1 MRKQFIILGAAAA
14 ALSFFAIKNHHKPK
28 QQWFTLENIKVNH
41 ELHLIKGTCTKGAYL
56 GEMEVYLPDSC
67 DLSCMKEGM
76 DVKVL
81 GGPGMSMSLPPQ
93 LMNCTKI
100 EIIK

>member
-1 MRKQFIILGAAAA
+1 
-14 ALSFFAIKNHHKPK
+14 
-28 QQWFTLENIKVNH
+28 
-41 ELHLIKGTCTKGAYL
+41 
-56 GEMEVYLPDSC
+56 MEVYLPDSC